1 MATEEALYYEIDR
14 TAQMSVAGYTKK
26 GVELLDNPNGF
37 FMMVE
42 GGKVDWSCHA
52 NDAATTVRD
61 MMAFDA
67 AIAEAVFMPNI

>member
-1 MATEEALYYEIDR
+1 VATEEALYYEIDR

-42 GGKVDWSCHA
+42 GGKVDCGPA
-52 NDAATTVRD
+52 MPTTPQQPCAT
-61 MMAFDA
+61 
-67 AIAEAVFMPNI
+67 